1 MILPLGRW
9 ILRTACQQLVSWSE
23 HPDTAHLTIAVNI
36 SAAQMHHNSFVDDVL
51 GILKQ
56 TGAPANRLEL
66 ELTESLLIDNV
77 EQTIEKMLLLKAEG
91 IRFSLDDFGTG
102 FSSLNLL
109 INLPLDTLKVDQ
121 SFVRDMHR
129 DARDLAVVRTIIDL
143 GRSLALNVI
152 AEGVE
157 NLDQRDALQR
167 FGCRSFQGFL
177 YARPMPIEA
186 FASHSNTIPPYQGL

>member
-1 MILPLGRW
+1 
-9 ILRTACQQLVSWSE
+9 
-23 HPDTAHLTIAVNI
+23 
-36 SAAQMHHNSFVDDVL
+36 
-51 GILKQ
+51 
-56 TGAPANRLEL
+56 
-66 ELTESLLIDNV
+66 
-77 EQTIEKMLLLKAEG
+77 MLLLKAEG

-102 FSSLNLL
+102 FSSLSLL
-109 INLPLDTLKVDQ
+109 ISLPLDTLKVDQ
-121 SFVRDMHR
+121 AFVRDMHR

-177 YARPMPIEA
+177 YARPMPIDA
-186 FASHSNTIPPYQGL
+186 FASHKNTIPPYQGL